1 MKIIRRRRNEE
12 EQKSGSGEVG
22 KRCSQEMRKAE
33 EGERKKNA
41 KLQSRTGGVAL
52 TSEARNLYTILEV
65 LGICGWENRDIYAW
79 YVSEI
84 TLYFILHST
93 A

>member
-1 MKIIRRRRNEE
+1 MR
-12 EQKSGSGEVG
+12 KSVRAEVG

-33 EGERKKNA
+33 EGEREKNA
-41 KLQSRTGGVAL
+41 KLQSRTRDVAL
-52 TSEARNLYTILEV
+52 TSVARNLYAVLEV
-65 LGICGWENRDIYAW
+65 LGVICWENRSVYAW

>member
-1 MKIIRRRRNEE
+1 MR
-12 EQKSGSGEVG
+12 KSVRAEVG

-33 EGERKKNA
+33 EGEREKNA
-41 KLQSRTGGVAL
+41 KLQSRTRGVAL
-52 TSEARNLYTILEV
+52 TSEARNLYTMLEV
-65 LGICGWENRDIYAW
+65 LGVISWENRAIYAW